1 MPGLSSE
8 FQVNQGYIARSCFK
22 EEIDRGEGGG
32 GIGRRGGEG
41 EEEQE
46 EQVEEEEQE
55 EEEQGEEEEEVEV
68 IIGSVAFIDEALEL
82 LEGKNVLFSK

>member
-8 FQVNQGYIARSCFK
+8 FQVNQGYIARSCSK

-55 EEEQGEEEEEVEV
+55 EEEEEAEV